1 MTISFSV
8 VMIMLKVLLGTRD
21 AANMGLEQLHASEV
35 TLVPCWSR

>member
-21 AANMGLEQLHASEV
+21 AVNMWLEQLHASEV
-35 TLVPCWSR
+35 TLVLCWSR